1 MTTSSWTPD
10 DLRALEGA
18 IASGARRVKYADRE
32 VEYRTLA
39 DMLALRDLMRSHLG
53 DPNASAPVTWRPVF
67 SKGTEE

>member
-10 DLRALEGA
+10 DLRALDAA

-53 DPNASAPVTWRPVF
+53 DLNASAPVTWRPVF